1 MNKQKLL
8 KLRDVLKKKFPN
20 NKIPN
25 KISNL
30 KINDLNGWDSLGN
43 FNLLL
48 LIEDSYDVRFT
59 QKEMSTITT
68 CKEIML
74 YLKKNGRKF

>member
-30 KINDLNGWDSLGN
+30 KINDLKGWDSLGN